1 LTFTPSQTHTHFHT
15 TVALQQAF
23 HHPLC
28 NEEKVL
34 VIAHVIYDS
43 KGLIALLKKYLFFR
57 EQLNAIV
64 SVNAR

>member
-1 LTFTPSQTHTHFHT
+1 
-15 TVALQQAF
+15 VALQQAF

-43 KGLIALLKKYLFFR
+43 EGLIALLKKYFR